1 MLEFEEEVIISNY
14 REIMKLRFLMDTAS
28 SMFVELYTQ
37 AIINEVLLPAIK
49 MIRDR
54 TIQIIRVL
62 VEHPAFMHRYKGL
75 ALADPLLF
83 LELFSEL
90 WEMFK
95 LIIVRGI

>member
-1 MLEFEEEVIISNY
+1 MLEFEEEVIIRNY
-14 REIMKLRFLMDTAS
+14 RDIMKLRFLMDTAS

-62 VEHPAFMHRYKGL
+62 V
-75 ALADPLLF
+75 
-83 LELFSEL
+83 
-90 WEMFK
+90 
-95 LIIVRGI
+95 